1 MADHTAEVIAYMGEL
16 AKRLTESA
24 PLGMT
29 VRANAA
35 KPFTFTVDCD
45 RSAYDWAVP
54 LMVTGEWVGK

>member
-1 MADHTAEVIAYMGEL
+1 MIENAYIITERDKPLSMA
-16 AKRLTESA
+16 
-24 PLGMT
+24 

-35 KPFTFTVDCD
+35 KPFAFTVDCD